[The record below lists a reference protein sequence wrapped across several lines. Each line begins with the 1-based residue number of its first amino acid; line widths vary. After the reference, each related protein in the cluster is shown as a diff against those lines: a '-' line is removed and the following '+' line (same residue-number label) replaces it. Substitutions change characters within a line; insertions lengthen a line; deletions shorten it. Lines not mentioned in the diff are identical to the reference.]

1 MEKQVI
7 RLNKDICGIIEEIY
21 QQIYCKFSEQY
32 IVVFLCGG
40 ASNSKHKSLRD
51 QVRVLLENEKRHCG
65 INHLKYFIRKIY

>member
-1 MEKQVI
+1 MEKQVV

-40 ASNSKHKSLRD
+40 ASNY
-51 QVRVLLENEKRHCG
+51 NG
-65 INHLKYFIRKIY
+65 IVI